1 MTGQDTQNTAGT
13 DGLDLTTMLEP
24 VLRHKGRLA
33 ARTALWTAVILLVG
47 LHLTPTFTSTGSVY
61 VEDKPALSAMGAA
74 PTNLSAMLGNTGDV
88 LSQKDL
94 LRSDSLSLAAIE
106 ACGFNARL
114 SGPSRLRPQRPFF
127 WQWRIGRDTGRYLRG
142 LFVHQTRTAPHVYQ
156 KVSLDLRFEA
166 DGQFIVADHDSGLK
180 LGQGRLGQPVV
191 TPRASFILDH
201 HDATVPEPDTRLK
214 LVIRPAGSV
223 LEKFSKKLEV
233 QATSQLT
240 TQSKVIRVSFTDRS
254 PFLAR
259 EAVTALLADYTAL
272 KTRWADELSEKVGQ
286 FATRQLD
293 QMLADV
299 RQSQSRLAAYQT
311 ESGVIALDEQV
322 RLQIQSL
329 VQQELALREQKL
341 RLYELQQLVE
351 GLRSGQTEMTLPSF
365 VEDPLLQ
372 SMGQRLTQVNA
383 EAAALRSQ
391 FREDY
396 PPLVSLQSAR
406 KTLVSDMA
414 GAMTNYLERAN
425 MRVTELE
432 ADINQFRS
440 GLTGM
445 PEKAQAWMDYER
457 AARIYENLW
466 AKTAEMRHQ
475 VVLSQANTLMM
486 TRSVDEPMLP
496 LREAFPRLS
505 LLAAVSLLGGLV
517 LATGLEVRRHRRLGR
532 PAAGQKPQT
541 T

>member
-1 MTGQDTQNTAGT
+1 MTGQDTHNTTPT
-13 DGLDLTTMLEP
+13 DGLDLTAMLEP
-24 VLRHKGRLA
+24 VLEHKGRLA
-33 ARTALWTAVILLVG
+33 TRTALWAAVILLAG
-47 LHLTPTFTSTGSVY
+47 MHLTPMFTSTGSVY

-74 PTNLSAMLGNTGDV
+74 PTNLSAMLGGTGDV

-94 LRSDSLSLAAIE
+94 LRSDRLSLAAIE

-142 LFVHQTRTAPHVYQ
+142 LFVHQTTTAPHVYQ
-156 KVSLDLRFEA
+156 KLTFDIEFAA
-166 DGQFIVADHDSGLK
+166 DGKFTVADHES
-180 LGQGRLGQPVV
+180 GQPLGEGELAKPFV
-191 TPRASFILDH
+191 TPRGSFVLDH
-201 HDATVPEPDTRLK
+201 HDANVPEAGTRLK
-214 LVIRPAGSV
+214 LTIRPAGSV

-240 TQSKVIRVSFTDRS
+240 SQSKVIRVSFSDRS
-254 PFLAR
+254 PFLAQ
-259 EAVTALLADYTAL
+259 EAVTALLEDYSAM
-272 KTRWADELSEKVGQ
+272 KEHWADELSEKVGQ

-299 RQSQSRLAAYQT
+299 RQSQSKLAAYQT

-341 RLYELQQLVE
+341 RLYELEQLVE
-351 GLRSGQTEMTLPSF
+351 GLKSGQTEMTLPSF

-396 PPLVSLQSAR
+396 PPLVALQSAR
-406 KTLVSDMA
+406 KTLVGDMA
-414 GAMTNYLERAN
+414 ASMTNYLERAN
-425 MRVTELE
+425 KRVTELDAE
-432 ADINQFRS
+432 INQFRS

-486 TRSVDEPMLP
+486 TRSVDQPMLP
-496 LREAFPRLS
+496 LRESFPRLS

-517 LATGLEVRRHRRLGR
+517 VATGLEVRRHRRAR
-532 PAAGQKPQT
+532 CAAGR
-541 T
+541 